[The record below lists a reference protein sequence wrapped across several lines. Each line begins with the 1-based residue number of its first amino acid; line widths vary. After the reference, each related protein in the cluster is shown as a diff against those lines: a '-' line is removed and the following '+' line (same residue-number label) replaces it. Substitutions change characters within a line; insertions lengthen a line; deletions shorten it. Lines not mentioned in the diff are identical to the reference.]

1 MCTFSHAYVL
11 FHTSLCR
18 NYSTDIRVRAGAAT
32 LSHSAFLQL
41 RTENLFSLCQ
51 ANIESV
57 KALYFQEIKKGINS
71 LHQVDL
77 HQFAKTSCQSLKKK
91 IKTKRPLIILRVF
104 YHTIGI
110 LVQQEHRLWSAL
122 LFINMQSMWYSL
134 ASLSKKRGTLGKG
147 FPLESPHIFRNLDKI
162 FYTKS
167 H

>member
-18 NYSTDIRVRAGAAT
+18 NYSTDIRVRARAAT

-91 IKTKRPLIILRVF
+91 NQNQKTSNNSKGVLPHHRNFGTTRTSIMICSTF
-104 YHTIGI
+104 Y
-110 LVQQEHRLWSAL
+110 
-122 LFINMQSMWYSL
+122 
-134 ASLSKKRGTLGKG
+134 
-147 FPLESPHIFRNLDKI
+147 
-162 FYTKS
+162 
-167 H
+167 